1 MEEWRTEGRED
12 WVLFT
17 EFQTRKQEQ
26 HQLTSV
32 DIREVRK
39 REIWSHTDIQLRR
52 WRQSQSNAN
61 ANHNR

>member
-39 REIWSHTDIQLRR
+39 REIWSHIDIQLRR